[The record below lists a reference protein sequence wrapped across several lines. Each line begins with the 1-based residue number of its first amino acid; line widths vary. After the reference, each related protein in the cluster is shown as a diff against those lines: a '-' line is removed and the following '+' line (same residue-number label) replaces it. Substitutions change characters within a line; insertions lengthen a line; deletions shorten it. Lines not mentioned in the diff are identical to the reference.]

1 MNSRCSLQC
10 LSLLFL
16 LVVFAAVPY
25 CVQGKDLW
33 ITKNVDKSAITWG
46 GIVNY
51 TINYGNINAN
61 SVTATNISIVDI
73 LPKVDFL
80 AASPEPDL
88 TEGNNLTW
96 RFKSLGPDISGI
108 TRSITVTVR
117 LPPAANLSFDES
129 SYVYGDGFVNVRKSL
144 STPKATI
151 VNTANIS
158 GYYGIQGVFVHATA
172 SAKVNIYGEAGEDL
186 KSQEHGSG
194 HYSEEEISLLNTS
207 IHSIG
212 LYKEISAKRKP
223 SSFHLL
229 KNRTVSFNSPW
240 SDLTSVKNYNV
251 NDSVSENYQYM
262 NSLNKASSFQVYPSE
277 TVYSSR
283 SNFSGGKAEIRYVL
297 HDPNSKRNAME
308 ISEIYHGNFTTDQ
321 SLASYGSSASYTKYA
336 NGTGYV
342 SSDKRIGCDQRSE
355 EHGSG
360 SYESEEIIS
369 GSTFHK
375 SSNMTYEPNNQSAG
389 DVKINYNGK
398 FGDLMYT
405 RDPGQGSEIL
415 ERISSANYIQKETL
429 MGPSFLGTTG
439 RFNGTEYL
447 RARLLNTS
455 SVVNGTGPTAEVE
468 RSLIGNY
475 SLDTTIAIS
484 TLPKYIYPHLDI
496 TKRVVSNDGTYIVYM
511 INVSNDGNKTLAPVE
526 VVDVLPE
533 GTSFYSTTLRPT
545 VQGRIVSWSLLALTV
560 GARETIGLTVRLG
573 FVSQDPINRVQA
585 IAQYQ
590 NRTLLAEAFASEDV
604 ILSGPSYSYN
614 VSTNFSSGDWVPAPS
629 FGLSLNLTDC
639 DKDIDE
645 YYSSLGTTYDTPDN
659 CAC

>member
-33 ITKNVDKSAITWG
+33 ISKTVDKSAITWG

-51 TINYGNINAN
+51 TITYGNGNNIPAN
-61 SVTATNISIVDI
+61 HTYIVDI
-73 LPKVDFL
+73 LPKVDYL
-80 AASPEPDL
+80 AASPAPTSPIVD
-88 TEGNNLTW
+88 NNLIW
-96 RFKSLGPDISGI
+96 NLGSLPPDSSDI
-108 TRSITVTVR
+108 RSITVTVR
-117 LPPAANLSFDES
+117 LPTAANLSFDES

-144 STPKATI
+144 STPKASL
-151 VNTANIS
+151 VNRVNIS
-158 GYYGIQGVFVHATA
+158 GFYGEHPEIPVHATA

-207 IHSIG
+207 IHSVG
-212 LYKEISAKRKP
+212 LYKDISAKRKP

-297 HDPNSKRNAME
+297 HDPDSKRNAME

-415 ERISSANYIQKETL
+415 ERISFADNVQKETL

-468 RSLIGNY
+468 RSLIGDY
-475 SLDTTIAIS
+475 RLDTTIAIS